1 MSAPA
6 VGRLE
11 AVALVLYAAAVL
23 LCTILVVGYRDL
35 DFVGALIALT
45 LPWSLATIPFRW
57 SLIHGASLWLFWLVY
72 LGGGAANLFLLHRYL
87 PWLYE
92 RLRRGAGN

>member
-11 AVALVLYAAAVL
+11 AAALVLYAAAVL
-23 LCTILVVGYRDL
+23 LCTILVVGFRDL
-35 DFVGALIALT
+35 DFVGATIALT
-45 LPWSLATIPFRW
+45 LPWSLATLPFRW

-72 LGGGAANLFLLHRYL
+72 LGGGAANVYLFHRYL
-87 PWLYE
+87 PTLHA
-92 RLRRGAGN
+92 RLRR

>member
-11 AVALVLYAAAVL
+11 AAALVLYAATVL
-23 LCTILVVGYRDL
+23 LCTILVVGYGDL
-35 DFVGALIALT
+35 DLRGALIALT
-45 LPWSLATIPFRW
+45 LPWSLVTLPFRW

-72 LGGGAANLFLLHRYL
+72 LGGGRG
-87 PWLYE
+87 E
-92 RLRRGAGN
+92 RSSCCTATCRGSTSGLRR

>member
-57 SLIHGASLWLFWLVY
+57 SLIHGASLWLFWLAY
-72 LGGGAANLFLLHRYL
+72 LGGGAVNVYLFHRYL
-87 PWLYE
+87 PALYA
-92 RLRRGAGN
+92 RLRR

>member
-11 AVALVLYAAAVL
+11 TAALGLYAAAVL

-35 DFVGALIALT
+35 DFVGATIALT
-45 LPWSLATIPFRW
+45 LPWSLVTIPFRW

-72 LGGGAANLFLLHRYL
+72 LGGGAVNVYLFHRYL
-87 PWLYE
+87 PTLYA
-92 RLRRGAGN
+92 RLRR

>member
-11 AVALVLYAAAVL
+11 AAALALYAATVL

-45 LPWSLATIPFRW
+45 LPWSLVTIPFRW
-57 SLIHGASLWLFWLVY
+57 SLMHGASLWLFWLAY
-72 LGGGAANLFLLHRYL
+72 LGGGTVNVFLLHRYL
-87 PWLYE
+87 PWLYT
-92 RLRRGAGN
+92 RLRR